1 LLVISNLAL
10 VTTGSILGGT
20 ILVALVYWSVY
31 LRAEGEGLAVG

>member
-10 VTTGSILGGT
+10 VTTGNILDGT
-20 ILVALVYWSVY
+20 ILVTLIYWFVY